1 MQSKSI
7 TKYCFFY
14 LILLLVLSSCEHIF
28 EKNATYIYVVKNN
41 TTKTLEVRYS
51 QNVIG
56 NNVIENTT
64 IEPGATGGVWK
75 DVAYDDDDN
84 RFVYDREKYG
94 KEVTGFRIKSILK
107 EGMLMKSNPNDS
119 KRWDYKKTK
128 SYKATY
134 TLTVEETDF

>member
-1 MQSKSI
+1 MQLNSK
-7 TKYCFFY
+7 TKCCYFY
-14 LILLLVLSSCEHIF
+14 LILLLLLTSCEELF
-28 EKNATYIYVVKNN
+28 DKNPTYSYRIKNN
-41 TTKTLEVRYS
+41 TSKLVEVRLTP
-51 QNVIG
+51 QTLG
-56 NNVIENTT
+56 NKDILITKIEA
-64 IEPGATGGVWK
+64 GATRGVWTTT
-75 DVAYDDDDN
+75 DYDDEGW
-84 RFVYDREKYG
+84 VYNREKHR